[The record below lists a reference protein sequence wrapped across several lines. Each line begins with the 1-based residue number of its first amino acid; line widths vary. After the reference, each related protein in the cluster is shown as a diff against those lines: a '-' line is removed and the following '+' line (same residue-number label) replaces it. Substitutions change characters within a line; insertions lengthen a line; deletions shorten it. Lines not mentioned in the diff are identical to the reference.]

1 MEKIIIKHYENSESA
16 LDGLYDALESISFA
30 KGKLKEKKYK
40 DALEK
45 IANDIDSDIQS
56 NDTALT
62 ENMVKWEKCLGKY
75 YKAKCDRNNYLLHPY
90 ALTFSN
96 RTLAVIMADM
106 DDRYEAVHST
116 TIYLEEDIRDWEL
129 EEITREEFKALVAEQ
144 ALTVVDYRYTRNI
157 EKSQT
162 NCKTDEGN

>member
-1 MEKIIIKHYENSESA
+1 
-16 LDGLYDALESISFA
+16 
-30 KGKLKEKKYK
+30 
-40 DALEK
+40 
-45 IANDIDSDIQS
+45 
-56 NDTALT
+56 
-62 ENMVKWEKCLGKY
+62 
-75 YKAKCDRNNYLLHPY
+75 
-90 ALTFSN
+90 
-96 RTLAVIMADM
+96 MADM

-116 TIYLEEDIRDWEL
+116 AIYLEEDIRDWEL